1 MSMEALGRRAVAC
14 KHWQW
19 MPGMAVL
26 GGFAGV
32 DRLVTDKFG
41 MVHVPDADAGVVPDL
56 SDPATR
62 GAVLA
67 LVRGAYADRSFGVR
81 CVAGL
86 WYEEST
92 TRALVA
98 RGSETEAEALVA
110 ALEAAP

>member
-1 MSMEALGRRAVAC
+1 MTLKTLGRRAVAC

-41 MVHVPDADAGVVPDL
+41 MVHVPDADAGMVPDL
-56 SDPATR
+56 SDPATL
-62 GAVLA
+62 GCLLA
-67 LVRGAYADRSFGVR
+67 LVRSAERVP
-81 CVAGL
+81 
-86 WYEEST
+86 
-92 TRALVA
+92 ALVVGTWMA
-98 RGSETEAEALVA
+98 GGWFVNPSRGGRPHTYPTEAEALVA